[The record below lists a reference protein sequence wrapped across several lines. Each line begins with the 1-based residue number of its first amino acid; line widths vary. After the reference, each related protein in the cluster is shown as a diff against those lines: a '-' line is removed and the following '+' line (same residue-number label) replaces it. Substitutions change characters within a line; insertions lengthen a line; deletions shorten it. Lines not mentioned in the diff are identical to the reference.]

1 MDALKP
7 TSISPR
13 ELYHAIGTA
22 ATPLHFW
29 ANNDAKKLAEGLKAA
44 LAHINI
50 AKS

>member
-7 TSISPR
+7 TSISPQ

-22 ATPLHFW
+22 AAPLPFW
-29 ANNDAKKLAEGLKAA
+29 ANDAKKLAEGLKAA
-44 LAHINI
+44 LARINI